1 MKGRLAA
8 LNLPGI
14 GNQSIRKAE
23 AKNAMFSES
32 FSIWNEQIGM
42 AWPDHYGLFTRR
54 KAWDL
59 AGRQI
64 ERIEKLGGEILCSEG
79 VFYPEAF
86 SELTNPPMVISVLG
100 DLSLLGTRGI
110 AIIGTRKPSDAAKNR
125 AYLMGRECS
134 RENRVAVSGL
144 ALGCDT
150 LVHWGALSEKGKT
163 IAVLPSDL
171 SRIVP
176 RINVGLARRI
186 VEQEGLLISE
196 VFSETKL
203 EPYHFVQRNRLI
215 AALSEWILVVEAE
228 KASGSMHTVRMGRKL
243 NRKIG
248 VVLSEGDCM
257 GEGCQWI
264 LDQSW
269 GRSLRHVRNIL

>member
-23 AKNAMFSES
+23 VKNEIFSDI
-32 FSIWNEQIGM
+32 FSIWCEQVGM
-42 AWPDHYGLFTRR
+42 AWSNNYGVFTRQ

-59 AGRQI
+59 ASRQI
-64 ERIEKLGGEILCSEG
+64 ETIEKLGGEILCPEG
-79 VFYPEAF
+79 SFYPEVF
-86 SELTNPPMVISVLG
+86 SELSNPPMLISVLG
-100 DLSLLGTRGI
+100 DSSLLKRRGV
-110 AIIGTRKPSDAAKNR
+110 AIIGTRKPSESAKNR
-125 AYLMGRECS
+125 SYLLGRECAK
-134 RENRVAVSGL
+134 EGRVAVSGL

-150 LVHWGALSEKGKT
+150 LAHWGALSAKGKT

-176 RINVGLARRI
+176 QKNGRLARQI
-186 VEQEGLLISE
+186 VEHQGLLISE
-196 VFSETKL
+196 VFPEIKL

-243 NRKIG
+243 SRKIG
-248 VVLSEGDCM
+248 VALSEGDCM

-269 GRSLRHVRNIL
+269 GCSFRHLKNIL